1 MKPLLHSLR
10 PLAPLVLGFATLA
23 ANAETKPPSVEEL
36 WKIIQAQ
43 QAEIEALK
51 RQQQNTERKATAADE
66 KAATA
71 DRKAEAAV
79 VAVEESSTKS
89 AGGGNSWADR
99 TKLGGYGELHYNN
112 LDSKE
117 EVDFHRFVLS
127 LGHEFT
133 ENIRLFSELELEHSV
148 AGDGENGEVDLEQA
162 YLEFDL
168 NDRHAVKTGVFLM
181 PVGILNETHEP
192 PTFYG
197 VERNPVE
204 TYIIP
209 TTWWEAGAGFHGE
222 LGRGFSY
229 NLAGTSGLNVDTTGS
244 DAFLIRG
251 GRQEVSE
258 AKANDG
264 AITGGIKWTGL
275 PGVELGVTGQW
286 QKDITQGEQGVG
298 ATLLETHADIRR
310 GPYGLRALYARWNL
324 DKHNVINASDPDA
337 AGRDEQEGWY
347 LEPSYRTRLGSI
359 QGEWGLFVRYNV
371 WDNNA
376 GSSNDT
382 EMTQVNAGVNYWPIP
397 DVVFKFDVQNQN
409 NDSADN
415 DNGFNLGIGYQF

>member
-1 MKPLLHSLR
+1 MKRSRQLLH
-10 PLAPLVLGFATLA
+10 PLTPLVLAFITL
-23 ANAETKPPSVEEL
+23 NASAESGTPSVEEL

-43 QAEIEALK
+43 QAEIDSLK
-51 RQQQNTERKATAADE
+51 RQQQSTERKAEAAGE
-66 KAATA
+66 QAVTA
-71 DRKAEAAV
+71 DKKAEAAV
-79 VAVEESSTKS
+79 VAVEESANKGAT
-89 AGGGNSWADR
+89 AGNWTDK

-117 EVDFHRFVLS
+117 EIDFHRFVLS

-133 ENIRLFSELELEHSV
+133 DNIRLFSELELEHAVS
-148 AGDGENGEVDLEQA
+148 GDNENGEIELEQA

-168 NDRHAVKTGVFLM
+168 NEQHGVKTGVYLV

-204 TYIIP
+204 TNIIP
-209 TTWWEAGAGFHGE
+209 TTWWEAGADFHGD
-222 LGRGFSY
+222 LGKGFSY
-229 NLAGTSGLNVDTTGS
+229 SLGGGSGLDVATTGS

-251 GRQEVSE
+251 GRQKVSE

-264 AITGGIKWTGL
+264 AVTGRIKWTGM
-275 PGVELGVTGQW
+275 PGVELGLTGQW
-286 QKDITQGEQGVG
+286 QKDITQGELGIG
-298 ATLLETHADIRR
+298 ATLWETHADIRR
-310 GPYGLRALYARWNL
+310 GPYGLRALYARWDL
-324 DKHNVINASDPDA
+324 DKHDVIDASDPDA

-347 LEPSYRTRLGSI
+347 VEPSYKTRLGTLP
-359 QGEWGLFVRYNV
+359 GEWGLFVRYNV

-382 EMTQVNAGVNYWPIP
+382 DMKQINSGINYWPIQ
-397 DVVFKFDVQNQN
+397 DVVFKFDVQTQD
-409 NDSADN
+409 NDSSAN

>member
-1 MKPLLHSLR
+1 MKRSCQLLYPLT
-10 PLAPLVLGFATLA
+10 PLVLGLTTLTA
-23 ANAETKPPSVEEL
+23 SAESKTPSVEEL

-43 QAEIEALK
+43 QAEIESLK
-51 RQQQNTERKATAADE
+51 RQQQGIERKAEAAGE
-66 KAATA
+66 KAVTA
-71 DRKAEAAV
+71 DQKAEAAV
-79 VAVEESSTKS
+79 VAVEESTARTAA
-89 AGGGNSWADR
+89 AGNWADK

-112 LDSKE
+112 LDSKK
-117 EVDFHRFVLS
+117 EVDFHRFVLT

-133 ENIRLFSELELEHSV
+133 DSIRLFSEVELEHSV
-148 AGDGENGEVDLEQA
+148 VASDTEGEVELEQA

-168 NDRHAVKTGVFLM
+168 NNRHTAKAGVFLV

-209 TTWWEAGAGFHGE
+209 TTWWEAGADFNGE

-229 NLAGTSGLNVDTTGS
+229 SLAGTSGLDVETSGS
-244 DAFLIRG
+244 DAFLIRE

-258 AKANDG
+258 ANANDG
-264 AITGGIKWTGL
+264 AVTGRLKWTGL
-275 PGVELGVTGQW
+275 PGVELGLTGQW
-286 QKDITQGEQGVG
+286 QKDITQSALGVG
-298 ATLLETHADIRR
+298 ATLLEAHGDIQH
-310 GPYGLRALYARWNL
+310 GPFGFRALYARWDL
-324 DKHNVINASDPDA
+324 DKHNVIDASDPDA
-337 AGRDEQEGWY
+337 VGRDEQEGWY
-347 LEPSYRTRLGSI
+347 IEPSYKTRLGTI
-359 QGEWGLFVRYNV
+359 PGEWGLFVRYNV

-376 GSSNDT
+376 GSSDDT
-382 EMTQVNAGVNYWPIP
+382 EMTQINSGINYWPIP
-397 DVVFKFDVQNQN
+397 DVVFKFDVQSQD

>member
-1 MKPLLHSLR
+1 MKCSRHLLR
-10 PLAPLVLGFATLA
+10 PLTPLLLGIITLTA
-23 ANAETKPPSVEEL
+23 SAESGTPSVEEL
-36 WKIIQAQ
+36 WKIIQSQ
-43 QAEIEALK
+43 QAEIESLK
-51 RQQQNTERKATAADE
+51 RQQQNTEHKAAAADE
-66 KAATA
+66 KAAIA
-71 DRKAEAAV
+71 DKKAEAAV
-79 VAVEESSTKS
+79 VAVEESSARTTTT
-89 AGGGNSWADR
+89 GNWTDK

-133 ENIRLFSELELEHSV
+133 DNIRLFSEIELEHSV
-148 AGDGENGEVDLEQA
+148 TASDEEGEVELEQA

-168 NDRHAVKTGVFLM
+168 NDRNAVKTGVFLV

-197 VERNPVE
+197 VERNPIE

-209 TTWWEAGAGFHGE
+209 TTWWEAGADFHGE
-222 LGRGFSY
+222 LGSGFSY
-229 NLAGTSGLNVDTTGS
+229 SLAGTSGLDVDTSGS
-244 DAFLIRG
+244 DAFLIRE

-264 AITGGIKWTGL
+264 AFTGQLKWTGM
-275 PGVELGVTGQW
+275 PGIELGLTGQW
-286 QKDITQGEQGVG
+286 QKDITQGELGIG

-310 GPYGLRALYARWNL
+310 GPFGLRALYARWNL
-324 DKHNVINASDPDA
+324 DKHNVINASDPAA

-347 LEPSYRTRLGSI
+347 IEPSYKTRLGMI
-359 QGEWGLFVRYNV
+359 PGEWGLFVRYNV

-382 EMTQVNAGVNYWPIP
+382 GMKQINSGINYWPIP
-397 DVVFKFDVQNQN
+397 DVVFKFDVQSQD
-409 NDSADN
+409 NDSAAN